1 MKAFDLII
9 NSIVF
14 FRFNFH
20 LEKVREIVN
29 NAFSNLLPV
38 SEIKTEPGLNV
49 EMDVDMENDSNLQME
64 GVDQNDKL
72 MCEIIDVELP
82 FI

>member
-1 MKAFDLII
+1 M
-9 NSIVF
+9 
-14 FRFNFH
+14 
-20 LEKVREIVN
+20 REIVN

-38 SEIKTEPGLNV
+38 SEIKTEPGLDV
-49 EMDVDMENDSNLQME
+49 EMDVDMENDCNLQME

-72 MCEIIDVELP
+72 MCEIVDVELP

>member
-1 MKAFDLII
+1 M
-9 NSIVF
+9 
-14 FRFNFH
+14 
-20 LEKVREIVN
+20 EKVREIVN

-38 SEIKTEPGLNV
+38 SEIKTEGLDV
-49 EMDVDMENDSNLQME
+49 EMDVDMENDCSSQME

-82 FI
+82 FSLN